1 MNDPNLG
8 ARSDRPS
15 SQPPFGGISDLHR
28 RLGHPVRHDSSGA
41 QAYCVICMLLW
52 SSHHGGWYSTDLV
65 ESLAA

>member
-28 RLGHPVRHDSSGA
+28 RLGAPARGRR
-41 QAYCVICMLLW
+41 
-52 SSHHGGWYSTDLV
+52 STRPGRRTTETATYVDRSV
-65 ESLAA
+65 AEMS